1 VDHARRLS
9 DEYVRSNTEHAI
21 VALAT
26 AHEGVFSLA
35 QLCELGLG
43 ARAVHRRAAAGRL
56 HRVHQAV
63 YSIAPPELLSRN
75 GRFMAAVL
83 ACGPE
88 AVLSHRSAAELHE
101 LLATVRS
108 GIEVTVRREHT
119 RRVDG
124 VEVHRSRT
132 LTPADTTTVDGI
144 PCTTIART
152 ALDLAAVSTQRR
164 VERALTQGEILEKLD
179 ASALEDQLARNSS
192 TPAAAKLRAA
202 LEAHR
207 GGATATWSEFEERF
221 LALCRAAG
229 VPEPEVNGWVVLDD
243 GEPAIRADFVWRAQR
258 VVIET
263 DGRRFHSSRWAFET
277 DRRRDQRLTLAGWRV
292 VRLTWRQLNEEP
304 RRIEALLAG
313 LLGQT

>member
-1 VDHARRLS
+1 MGEARRSS

-26 AHEGVFSLA
+26 GQEGVFSLA

-63 YSIAPPELLSRN
+63 YSIVPPELLSRS

-83 ACGPE
+83 ACGPG

-101 LLATVRS
+101 LLTTDRAR
-108 GIEVTVRREHT
+108 IEVTVPRES
-119 RRVDG
+119 RPSVDG
-124 VEVHRSRT
+124 VQVHRSRT

-152 ALDLAAVSTQRR
+152 VFDLAAVSPQRR
-164 VERALTQGEILEKLD
+164 VERALTQGEILGKLD
-179 ASALEDQLARNSS
+179 ARALEDQLARNAT
-192 TPAAAKLRAA
+192 TPAARNLRAA
-202 LEAHR
+202 LEALR
-207 GGATATWSEFEERF
+207 GGPAPTWSEFEERF
-221 LALCRAAG
+221 LALCRRAG
-229 VPEPEVNGWVVLDD
+229 VPVPEVNGWVVLDD
-243 GEPAIRADFVWRAQR
+243 GEPAIRPDFVWRAQR

-263 DGRRFHSSRWAFET
+263 DGRRFHSSRWAFES
-277 DRRRDQRLTLAGWRV
+277 DRHRDQRLTLAGWRV
-292 VRLTWRQLNEEP
+292 VRVTWRQLSREP
-304 RRIEALLAG
+304 RRIEALLVG
-313 LLGQT
+313 LLGR